1 MWNMMMWEI
10 LCSASP
16 SSINVH
22 VGRLSLLKFSSE
34 KMLEPVYKEREL
46 P

>member
-10 LCSASP
+10 LWSASP
-16 SSINVH
+16 SSIN

-34 KMLEPVYKEREL
+34 KMLGPVYKEREL